1 MMADMRRILV
11 VMISAMVGLL
21 AATGPAVAGPRGIP
35 DRLMLQPVDLGGAVP
50 GPVEEGLAWPLLPQP
65 CADRPMPRPVASRV
79 QAADYDTRFRVY
91 QNVTRFRGDGAQRY
105 LTGLKAQLADCG
117 VGGGDNGF
125 DPVAEDH
132 LGPDTVLFF
141 GNYDLGDRWV
151 AYVAAAVGRHVVV
164 IMVSDSHLGA
174 GDPTLANGL
183 AQAAMTRL
191 R

>member
-1 MMADMRRILV
+1 
-11 VMISAMVGLL
+11 MISTVVALL

-35 DRLMLQPVDLGGAVP
+35 DRFMLQPAELGGAVP
-50 GPVEEGLAWPLLPQP
+50 GPVEAGLAWSLLPQP
-65 CADRPMPRPVASRV
+65 CADRPIPRPVASRA
-79 QAADYDTRFRVY
+79 QAADYDTRYRVY

-105 LTGLKAQLADCG
+105 LADLKAQLTDCG
-117 VGGGDNGF
+117 AGGGDNGY

-132 LGPDTVLFF
+132 LGPDTVLFT
-141 GNYDLGDRWV
+141 GNYDQGDRWV

-164 IMVSDSHLGA
+164 IMVADSRLGA

-183 AQAAMTRL
+183 AQSAMNRL

>member
-1 MMADMRRILV
+1 MMADMRRILIL
-11 VMISAMVGLL
+11 MISAVVGLL
-21 AATGPAVAGPRGIP
+21 AASGPAVAHPRAIA
-35 DRLMLQPVDLGGAVP
+35 DRLMWQPGDLGGAVP

-65 CADRPMPRPVASRV
+65 CADQPIPRPVATRA

-91 QNVTRFRGDGAQRY
+91 QNVARFRGDGAQRY
-105 LTGLKAQLADCG
+105 LATLKAQLAECG

-125 DPVAEDH
+125 DPVAADH
-132 LGPDTVLFF
+132 LGPDTVLFL

-164 IMVSDSHLGA
+164 VMVSDSYLGA

-183 AQAAMTRL
+183 AQAAITRL

>member
-1 MMADMRRILV
+1 MIAV
-11 VMISAMVGLL
+11 VVALL
-21 AATGPAVAGPRGIP
+21 AATGPAAAGPRGIP
-35 DRLMLQPVDLGGAVP
+35 DRLMLQPDDLGGAVP

-65 CADRPMPRPVASRV
+65 CADRPIPHPVASRA
-79 QAADYDTRFRVY
+79 QAADYDTRFRIY
-91 QNVTRFRGDGAQRY
+91 QNVARFRGDGAQRY
-105 LTGLKAQLADCG
+105 LTELKSQLTDCG
-117 VGGGDNGF
+117 VGGADNGF

-132 LGPDTVLFF
+132 LGPDTVLFL

-164 IMVSDSHLGA
+164 IMVSDSYLGA

-183 AQAAMTRL
+183 ARAAMARL